1 MTYMRVEVWVYRVG
15 FTLSLT
21 KRKEINK
28 NMSKEINKN
37 MSNCLHFWIKGKV
50 KT

>member
-21 KRKEINK
+21 KP
-28 NMSKEINKN
+28 KEINKN